1 MIRGSQLVGRAVV
14 DMDAAER
21 LGKVKEIIVQRDGE
35 RVAGFVVTRGES
47 LLGGGGTRRIIPAS
61 ALNAIGPDAIT
72 VHGAALQETPTT
84 ELDELPCMSD
94 VIGHKMVTRS
104 GRLIGSI
111 DDILIDG
118 NDGTIIGFAVG
129 EGIKS
134 KLENVFSPER
144 SRLHGYVR
152 ADADL
157 HVGNDLIVVPD
168 DALIE
173 GEPGKGEA
181 EKNAPRPTAENVAP
195 SGWSENKRSKSE
207 RNNLWRRRAA
217 AANAPGDMEKSGQ
230 QTGETMTPRPD
241 SSRTEIAGTS
251 SEDAVNWGTPARE
264 RTTNPEVR
272 QQSSTNPEER
282 G

>member
-21 LGKVKEIIVQRDGE
+21 LGKVKEIIIQRDGE

-47 LLGGGGTRRIIPAS
+47 LLGGGGNRRIIPAS

-72 VHGAALQETPTT
+72 VRGAALKETPTA
-84 ELDELPCMSD
+84 ELDELPGMSD

-173 GEPGKGEA
+173 GEPGRGEA
-181 EKNAPRPTAENVAP
+181 EKNMPRSKSEDVTPT
-195 SGWSENKRSKSE
+195 GWSENKHSKPE
-207 RNNLWRRRAA
+207 RNNLWTRRAA
-217 AANAPGDMEKSGQ
+217 ATNAAKSLHP
-230 QTGETMTPRPD
+230 TVETVAPAADAGRA
-241 SSRTEIAGTS
+241 EIARTS
-251 SEDAVNWGTPARE
+251 SADEVKWGTPARG
-264 RTTNPEVR
+264 TTTDPEVR
-272 QQSSTNPEER
+272 QPPSTNPEER
-282 G
+282 A